1 MLALGAAIGR
11 VMTEQDI
18 VSLVGPLGAG
28 KTSLA
33 RGILSGLGYQG
44 EVPSPTF
51 SILQYYHPPETRFPV
66 VHADFYRLEGAGE
79 LEELGLDPG
88 GEDGGL
94 IAEWAENIGG
104 VAGVQTLELRIA
116 ATDASARCIKGR
128 PGANWTE
135 RWTGIAEWACTAR
148 Q

>member
-1 MLALGAAIGR
+1 MLKLGVQIGR
-11 VMTEQDI
+11 VMTERDI

-33 RGILSGLGYQG
+33 RGILSGLGYHG

-51 SILQYYHPPETRFPV
+51 SILQYYHPPETRIAA
-66 VHADFYRLEGAGE
+66 VHADFYRLDDIGE
-79 LEELGLDPG
+79 LAELGLDPG
-88 GEDGGL
+88 GEDGAL

-104 VAGVQTLELRIA
+104 IAGPRTLELRIA
-116 ATDASARCIKGR
+116 ATDASARRIEGR

-135 RWTGIAEWACTAR
+135 RWASIAEWACTAR